1 MATKPIE
8 SVADAQRRAKKRVPA
23 PIYTA
28 LISGNEKG
36 VTMDANVDA
45 FSEIGWRPL
54 VARETHE
61 EQPIVRDLSSSALGM
76 DLSVPFMIGPAGAQ
90 AVDPHAE
97 VSVAKAAKTAGT
109 AIGLSSFATKP
120 FEEVIAVN
128 ENALYQLYWTG
139 SRDQILWRTER
150 AKAAGAK
157 GLIVTLD
164 ATGGGLGRRDWD
176 SPYVPPKIDLATM
189 IRSAPMGLSRPGW
202 LARFVFGG
210 GIPNLTVPNSAN
222 GPGRDPSFG
231 EIYGGLMQTQVPT
244 WDDVQWLREEW
255 GGKFVVKGLF
265 RSDEARRAIDIGAD
279 AIVVSNHGGNNLDS
293 TYASIRVL
301 PAIAEAIGD
310 QAEVWFDGGIRR
322 GMDVAKALAL
332 GADTVLLGR
341 AWLWGLAAG
350 GEQGVLDILRMMES
364 GLERTLV
371 GLGHKSVKDLSPDDI
386 TAPEGFFI
394 KG

>member
-1 MATKPIE
+1 M
-8 SVADAQRRAKKRVPA
+8 
-23 PIYTA
+23 
-28 LISGNEKG
+28 
-36 VTMDANVDA
+36 
-45 FSEIGWRPL
+45 
-54 VARETHE
+54 
-61 EQPIVRDLSSSALGM
+61 
-76 DLSVPFMIGPAGAQ
+76 
-90 AVDPHAE
+90 
-97 VSVAKAAKTAGT
+97 
-109 AIGLSSFATKP
+109 
-120 FEEVIAVN
+120 
-128 ENALYQLYWTG
+128 
-139 SRDQILWRTER
+139 
-150 AKAAGAK
+150 
-157 GLIVTLD
+157 
-164 ATGGGLGRRDWD
+164 
-176 SPYVPPKIDLATM
+176 
-189 IRSAPMGLSRPGW
+189 
-202 LARFVFGG
+202 
-210 GIPNLTVPNSAN
+210 
-222 GPGRDPSFG
+222 
-231 EIYGGLMQTQVPT
+231 YGGLMQTQVPT

-371 GLGHKSVKDLSPDDI
+371 GLGTSQSRI
-386 TAPEGFFI
+386 
-394 KG
+394 

>member
-1 MATKPIE
+1 MARRPIE
-8 SVADAQRRAKKRVPA
+8 SIADAQRRAKRRIPG
-23 PIYTA
+23 PIYKA

-36 VTMDANVDA
+36 VTIRDNVDA
-45 FSEIGWRPL
+45 FSDIGWRPL
-54 VARETHE
+54 VARETYE
-61 EQPIVRDLSSSALGM
+61 EQPLDRDLSSTALGM

-90 AVDPHAE
+90 AVDPRAE
-97 VSVAKAAKTAGT
+97 VAVAAAAKTVGT

-120 FEEVIAVN
+120 IEEVVAAN
-128 ENALYQLYWTG
+128 PNALYQLYWTG
-139 SRDQILWRTER
+139 SKDDILWRMER

-157 GLIVTLD
+157 GLIITLD

-176 SPYVPPKIDLATM
+176 SPPVPAKIDLEAL
-189 IRSAPMGLSRPGW
+189 IRFAPMALSRPGW
-202 LARFVFGG
+202 LARFLFGG
-210 GIPNLTVPNSAN
+210 GIPDLAVPNSAN
-222 GPGRDPSFG
+222 GPGENPPFST
-231 EIYGGLMQTQVPT
+231 IYAELMQTQVPT
-244 WDDVQWLREEW
+244 WDDVKWLREEW
-255 GGKFVVKGLF
+255 GGKFVVKGIF

-301 PAIAEAIGD
+301 PAIAKAIGD

-350 GEQGVLDILRMMES
+350 GEKGVLDVLRMLED
-364 GLERTLV
+364 GLHFALV
-371 GLGHKSVKDLSPDDI
+371 GLGHRSINELSPDDI
-386 TAPEGFFI
+386 VAPEGFFI
-394 KG
+394 QS

>member
-1 MATKPIE
+1 MAKKPIE
-8 SVADAQRRAKKRVPA
+8 SVADAQRRAKKRLPR

-36 VTMDANVDA
+36 VTMRANVQA

-54 VARETHE
+54 VAREAHE
-61 EQPIVRDLSSSALGM
+61 EQPIQRDLSSSALGI
-76 DLSVPFMIGPAGAQ
+76 DLSMPIMIGPAGAQ
-90 AVDPHAE
+90 AVDPRAE
-97 VSVAKAAKTAGT
+97 VAVARAAKTAGI

-120 FEEVIAVN
+120 FKEVVAAN
-128 ENALYQLYWTG
+128 PDALYQLYWTG
-139 SRDQILWRTER
+139 SKDEILWRAER
-150 AKAAGAK
+150 AKADGAK

-164 ATGGGLGRRDWD
+164 ATGGGLGRRDWG
-176 SPYVPPKIDLATM
+176 SPSVPAKIDLATL
-189 IRSAPMGLSRPGW
+189 IRFAPMGLSRPGW

-222 GPGRDPSFG
+222 RPGNDPSFG
-231 EIYGGLMQTQVPT
+231 EIYGQLMQTQVPT
-244 WDDVQWLREEW
+244 WDDVKWLREQW

-265 RSDEARRAIDIGAD
+265 RTQEAQRAIDIGAD

-301 PAIAEAIGD
+301 PAIAEAVGD
-310 QAEVWFDGGIRR
+310 QAEIWFDGGIRR

-350 GEQGVLDILRMMES
+350 GEQGVLDILRMLES
-364 GLERTLV
+364 GLERSLV
-371 GLGHKSVKDLSPDDI
+371 GLGHKSIKDLNPDDI
-386 TAPEGFFI
+386 TAPEGFFV